1 MPFVYSLLTNYIS
14 AKKFA
19 LRSRP
24 RGLSLPMPTAYS
36 QKISPKIVK
45 IWSTNRNKQNY
56 MSIRSTNPCKN
67 TAKYTVGQSY
77 CPLYQQTF
85 HRRGL
90 FLALHRRR
98 CVCVPVTRDGLGF
111 GFLDLNFL
119 NKSKSNQIQD
129 LLKSRIHIQNF

>member
-24 RGLSLPMPTAYS
+24 SGLSLPMPTAYS

-56 MSIRSTNPCKN
+56 MSIRSTNLCKN
-67 TAKYTVGQSY
+67 TAKYTRIFPEWRVIKFVRCQVVLMSLV
-77 CPLYQQTF
+77 PFLFASLYHCMQLCC
-85 HRRGL
+85 HSL
-90 FLALHRRR
+90 LAGKNCFACGH
-98 CVCVPVTRDGLGF
+98 
-111 GFLDLNFL
+111 
-119 NKSKSNQIQD
+119 
-129 LLKSRIHIQNF
+129 